1 MASEKLSDLRA
12 ERRASVKRDAEG
24 KAQRGVSV
32 VIREDRRGN
41 EWEMEEREDGEGR
54 RVRARFRCV
63 MVGKGIGEVREQMGL
78 ERRDRDLSCGRR
90 LNWVREAREE
100 IEFEESDR
108 LVRLGVGGRAVMV
121 VRLLEAAER
130 VVREGNFL
138 VISTIFGER

>member
-1 MASEKLSDLRA
+1 
-12 ERRASVKRDAEG
+12 
-24 KAQRGVSV
+24 
-32 VIREDRRGN
+32 
-41 EWEMEEREDGEGR
+41 MEEREDGEGR

-63 MVGKGIGEVREQMGL
+63 MVGKGIGEVREPMGL
-78 ERRDRDLSCGRR
+78 ERRERVLSCGRR
-90 LNWVREAREE
+90 LNWVRDAREE

-138 VISTIFGER
+138 VISTIFGAR